1 MKMSEALACIN
12 AREGYCVT
20 FEIRKDSCLHSDH
33 FPDVREREPGIESI
47 EAAWDL
53 AAKFAYARRKDVV
66 NVYVVHANDFTP
78 VEGWDTRTLN
88 RHPASSR

>member
-1 MKMSEALACIN
+1 MKMAEALACIN

-33 FPDVREREPGIESI
+33 FPDVRAGEPGIETI

-66 NVYVVHANDFTP
+66 NVFVVHASDFTP
-78 VEGWDTRTLN
+78 IEGSLTRALN
-88 RHPASSR
+88 LHPARSR